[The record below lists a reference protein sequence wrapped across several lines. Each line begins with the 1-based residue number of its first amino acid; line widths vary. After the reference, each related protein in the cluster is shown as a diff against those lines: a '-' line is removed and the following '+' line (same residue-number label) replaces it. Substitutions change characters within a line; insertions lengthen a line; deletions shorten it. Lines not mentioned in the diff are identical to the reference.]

1 MINTNKRT
9 SNNETQGY
17 KTLLQKTPSAIT
29 IKKYLNF
36 VKILNA
42 KLLLVS
48 CKQYAV
54 VTE

>member
-1 MINTNKRT
+1 MV
-9 SNNETQGY
+9 S
-17 KTLLQKTPSAIT
+17 QKALSAIT
-29 IKKYLNF
+29 IKKYLHF
-36 VKILNA
+36 VKILYA